1 VGLGMFLAQPWFI
14 ENCHYNPLKIGS
26 KCMFR
31 SREESA
37 ARMQFIYPMGCV
49 WKASI
54 FYLSITV
61 DLFEVNQM
69 RIHAN
74 SNLNLIANKSLLT
87 IKLPIACRRKLKMS
101 LKEKGVFSRVAVLR
115 QTGLEKNAVDA
126 WLNMFRRAVPIT
138 KHDKYL
144 ADVDINDSVSLL
156 YYNILWGFFC

>member
-1 VGLGMFLAQPWFI
+1 
-14 ENCHYNPLKIGS
+14 
-26 KCMFR
+26 
-31 SREESA
+31 
-37 ARMQFIYPMGCV
+37 MQFIYPMGCV

-126 WLNMFRRAVPIT
+126 WLNMFRRAVQIT

-144 ADVDINDSVSLL
+144 ADVDTNDSVSLL
-156 YYNILWGFFC
+156 YYNILWGFFVDLSFSTVLGR